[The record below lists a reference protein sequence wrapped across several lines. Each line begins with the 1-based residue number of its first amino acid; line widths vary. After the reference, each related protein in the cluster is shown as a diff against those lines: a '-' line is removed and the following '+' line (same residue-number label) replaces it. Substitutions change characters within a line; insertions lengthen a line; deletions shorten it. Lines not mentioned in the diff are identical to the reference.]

1 MTVRIWINRT
11 YATNFHLIRMLRD
24 NPAGLPLWVLGSHTD
39 LDSPVL
45 AECDSAFSEP
55 VKLTGA
61 EYVAFALA
69 VCVDQGIDVFWPTRQ
84 QEAVA
89 AARHRFEAL
98 GTQVMVS
105 PAEAIALF
113 EDKDATYRS
122 ALSLGVPVPEYRTV
136 TTVEE
141 FMAAYEDLDALG
153 HEVCFKPTT
162 GVGGAGFR
170 VVTTARP
177 TVRSLMV
184 ELTRR
189 VHLGT
194 VVDLLSSVPAFE
206 PLMVMPYLTG
216 AEFSVDTL
224 SLDGEVGVAIPRRK
238 VDHSRR
244 VELVQAPELVEHVR
258 SLVGAHHLSYLSNV
272 QFRAD
277 REGTPYLLEVNT
289 RPSGG
294 LFQSCLA
301 QVNMP
306 WAALQTL
313 RHGAMP
319 PAEPTLPVT
328 LTTLPMAVE
337 LKSRVAALA

>member
-11 YATNFHLIRMLRD
+11 YATNVHAIRMLRE
-24 NPAGLPLWVLGSHTD
+24 NPAGEPLWVLGSHTD

-45 AECDSAFSEP
+45 TQCDSVFPEP
-55 VKLTGA
+55 AGLSGA
-61 EYVAFALA
+61 AYVELALD
-69 VCVDQGIDVFWPTRQ
+69 VCADQGIDVFWPTRH

-98 GTQVMVS
+98 GTRVMVS

-136 TTVEE
+136 TTAEE
-141 FMAAYEDLDALG
+141 FVAAYEDLDAIG

-177 TVRSLMV
+177 TVASLTA
-184 ELTRR
+184 ELTSK

-194 VVDLLSSVPAFE
+194 VVELLSSVPTFE
-206 PLMVMPYLTG
+206 PLMVMPHLTG
-216 AEFSVDTL
+216 AELSVDTL
-224 SLDGEVGVAIPRRK
+224 SLDGEVGVVIPRRK

-244 VELVQAPELVEHVR
+244 VELVEAPELEEHVR
-258 SLVGAHHLSYLSNV
+258 ALVGAHRLSYLSNV

-277 REGTPYLLEVNT
+277 ATGALYLLEVNT
-289 RPSGG
+289 RASGG

-301 QVNMP
+301 GVNMP

-319 PAEPTLPVT
+319 HAQPTLPVA
-328 LTTLPMAVE
+328 LTTLPMVVE
-337 LKSRVAALA
+337 LRSRVAAHA

>member
-11 YATNFHLIRMLRD
+11 YATTFHAIRMLRE
-24 NPAGLPLWVLGSHTD
+24 NPAGEPLWVLGSHAD

-45 AECDSAFSEP
+45 ALCDSVFPEP
-55 VKLTGA
+55 VELAGD
-61 EYVAFALA
+61 EYVELALA
-69 VCVDQGIDVFWPTRQ
+69 VCADQAIDVFWPTWQ

-105 PAEAIALF
+105 PAEAIALL

-136 TTVEE
+136 TTAEE
-141 FMAAYEDLDALG
+141 FVAAYEDLDAIG

-170 VVTTARP
+170 IVTTARP
-177 TVRSLMV
+177 TVGSLMV
-184 ELTRR
+184 GLTSR

-194 VVDLLSSVPAFE
+194 VVDLLSSVPTFE
-206 PLMVMPYLTG
+206 PLMVMPLLTG

-224 SLDGEVGVAIPRRK
+224 SLGGEVGVAIPRLK
-238 VDHSRR
+238 VDGSRR
-244 VELVQAPELVEHVR
+244 VELVEAPELVEHVR
-258 SLVGAHHLSYLSNV
+258 ALVGAHRLSYLSNV

-277 REGTPYLLEVNT
+277 STGTPYLLEVNT

-301 QVNMP
+301 GVNMP

-313 RHGAMP
+313 RHGVMP
-319 PAEPTLPVT
+319 HAQPTLPVT
-328 LTTLPMAVE
+328 LTTLPMVVE
-337 LKSRVAALA
+337 LTSRVAVPA